1 MTEKQVALVTGGS
14 RGIGRAICIRLAESG
29 VDVCFNY
36 AHDRAAAE
44 KTVQLCKEKGVDAR
58 AYQADITSE
67 ESVKELFQTI
77 EEEKKAIQILVNN
90 AGVTK
95 DNLLIRMTKEEFD
108 GVMDVN
114 MRGAFFCTREAAKAM
129 LRQRYGRIIS
139 IASIVGVHGNAG
151 QINYAAAKA
160 GLIGMTKTA
169 AKELARK
176 NITVNAIAPGMI
188 DTDMLRK
195 LSEEQRTEMKNRV
208 PAKRLGD
215 PKEVAEAVAFF
226 ASPVSA
232 YITGQVLCVDG
243 GMAI

>member
-1 MTEKQVALVTGGS
+1 MDN
-14 RGIGRAICIRLAESG
+14 G
-29 VDVCFNY
+29 VFYCQ
-36 AHDRAAAE
+36 H
-44 KTVQLCKEKGVDAR
+44 
-58 AYQADITSE
+58 
-67 ESVKELFQTI
+67 
-77 EEEKKAIQILVNN
+77 
-90 AGVTK
+90 
-95 DNLLIRMTKEEFD
+95 
-108 GVMDVN
+108 
-114 MRGAFFCTREAAKAM
+114 
-129 LRQRYGRIIS
+129 
-139 IASIVGVHGNAG
+139 IVGVHGNAG